1 MKVLITSENAS
12 MRMSGETLLPLYYFH
27 KMRQRGVEV
36 FLVTHARCRDE
47 LKETFDP
54 DAYSRVHFIEDSNSQ
69 KALWQAF
76 SGVPERIR
84 ALLLDQAIHLST
96 QLRARS
102 LVKDLVAQHGIDIV
116 FEPAPISPKGIS
128 CMYDVGAPVVVGPLC
143 GGMEFP
149 DPFKYMDGLS
159 TRVGVAA
166 GRYVSP
172 LFHRLLP
179 GKLHAAAV
187 LVGNQRTARVLP
199 EGIRGPVHEVVESGV
214 DLDLWQPFERP
225 APQPGQPL
233 RYVFMAR
240 FVDWKGIEFLVEAFA
255 KLVQRASARGLPVK
269 LELIGDGELFDATK
283 AQVSRLG
290 IDASVHFY
298 GRVPLQRAEEI
309 IRSCDVYMAPALR
322 ECGGCALL
330 ECMAIAMPI
339 ISCNWA
345 GPAEYLGGG
354 CGLLVDPTSR
364 QGFIDGLA
372 DAMMQLAESPE
383 LRRKLGAAASHR
395 VRNGLYDWDSKTDR
409 VLEIFAEL
417 LGRPSDSV
425 PRKKR
430 VEAQPEY
437 S

>member
-1 MKVLITSENAS
+1 MRVLITSENAS
-12 MRMSGETLLPLYYFH
+12 MRMSGETLLPLYYFR
-27 KMRQRGVEV
+27 KMRERGVEV
-36 FLVTHARCRDE
+36 HMVTHARCRDE
-47 LKETFDP
+47 LQETLDP
-54 DAYSRVHFIEDSNSQ
+54 DDYARVHFIEDSSSQ
-69 KALWQAF
+69 KALWQLF

-96 QLRARS
+96 QLRART
-102 LVKDLVAQHGIDIV
+102 LVKQLVARHGIDMV

-143 GGMEFP
+143 GGMNFP
-149 DPFKYMDGLS
+149 PAFKYMDGLS
-159 TRVGVAA
+159 TRVGVSL
-166 GRYVSP
+166 GRIASP
-172 LFHRLLP
+172 LFHRVLR
-179 GKLHAAAV
+179 GKLDAAAV

-199 EGIRGPVHEVVESGV
+199 EGIQGAVHEVVESGV

-225 APQPGQPL
+225 PAQPGQPL

-255 KLVQRASARGLPVK
+255 QVVRRAAERHVPVK
-269 LELIGDGELFDATK
+269 LELIGDGELFEATK
-283 AQVSRLG
+283 AQVARLG

-364 QGFIDGLA
+364 EDFVNGLA
-372 DAMMQLAESPE
+372 DAMVQLAESPE

-409 VLEIFAEL
+409 VLEIFSQI
-417 LGRPSDSV
+417 LGRPHDV
-425 PRKKR
+425 GRRKQ
-430 VEAQPEY
+430 VAQQPHY

>member
-1 MKVLITSENAS
+1 MRVLITSENAS
-12 MRMSGETLLPLYYFH
+12 MRMSGETLLPLFYFN

-36 FLVTHARCRDE
+36 HLVTHARCRDE
-47 LKETFDP
+47 LRETFDA
-54 DAYSRVHFIEDSNSQ
+54 DDYARVHFIEDSPPQ

-96 QLRARS
+96 QVRARA
-102 LVKDLVAQHGIDIV
+102 LVKQLVSRHGIDIV

-149 DPFKYMDGLS
+149 PAFKYMDGLS
-159 TRVGVAA
+159 TRVGVSL
-166 GRYVSP
+166 GRMASP

-179 GKLHAAAV
+179 GKLNAAAV

-225 APQPGQPL
+225 APEPGQPL
-233 RYVFMAR
+233 RFVFMAR
-240 FVDWKGIEFLVEAFA
+240 FVDWKGIEFLVDAFA
-255 KLVQRASARGLPVK
+255 QVTKRAAERRIPVK
-269 LELIGDGELFDATK
+269 LELIGDGELFEATK

-290 IDASVHFY
+290 IDSAVHFH

-354 CGLLVDPTSR
+354 CGLLVEPTSR
-364 QGFIDGLA
+364 DAFVNGLA
-372 DAMMQLAESPE
+372 DAMIKLAESPE
-383 LRRKLGAAASHR
+383 LRRELGAAASHR
-395 VRNGLYDWDSKTDR
+395 VRNGLYDWDNKTDR
-409 VLEIFAEL
+409 VLEIFSQI
-417 LGRPSDSV
+417 LGRPNDAV
-425 PRKKR
+425 RPQRTQ
-430 VEAQPEY
+430 AQAQY